1 MERRAYGGG
10 MTAALA
16 RIVISVASLDAALPL
31 YENVLDLRRILE
43 SPGVVGLALARGIE
57 LMLHE
62 RPPTPGEAGIAPTFR
77 VANVDA
83 TVKAAIAAGA
93 TVIDPPADQPWGE
106 RQAVL
111 HDVDGHVV
119 CVVTPI

>member
-1 MERRAYGGG
+1 

-16 RIVISVASLDAALPL
+16 RIIVSVSSLEKSLPL
-31 YENVLDLRRILE
+31 YEGVLDLRRTSE
-43 SPGVVGLALARGIE
+43 YPGIVGLGLARGIE

-62 RPPTPGEAGIAPTFR
+62 RPPTAGDAGVAPIFR

-83 TVKAAIAAGA
+83 TVKAALAAGA
-93 TVIDPPADQPWGE
+93 TIVDAPRDEAWGE

-111 HDVDGHVV
+111 HDPDGHVF
-119 CVVTPI
+119 CLVTPL

>member
-1 MERRAYGGG
+1 

-16 RIVISVASLDAALPL
+16 RIIVSVASLEKALPL
-31 YENVLDLRRILE
+31 YEGVLDLKRTRAF
-43 SPGVVGLALARGIE
+43 PGVIGLGLARGIE

-62 RPPTPGEAGIAPTFR
+62 RPPTPGDAGVAPIFR

-83 TVKAAIAAGA
+83 TVKAALAAGA
-93 TVIDPPADQPWGE
+93 TIVDPPRDEAWGE

-119 CVVTPI
+119 CLVTPI